1 MTIKELYQLYL
12 AHPKVCIDTRTIVP
26 DCLFF
31 CIKGASFD
39 GNRFA
44 IQALDQGAAY
54 VVTKDQSNVHPNMIL
69 VDDVLQTLQQLA
81 AYHRNTFEFPVIG
94 ITGTN
99 GKTTTKE
106 LIANL
111 LKPKYNVAYTQGNF
125 NNHIGVPL
133 TLLSIDKQAQI
144 AIIEMG
150 ANHPGEIAELCEI
163 AQPDYGVITNIG
175 SAHLEGFG
183 GLDGVLMTKRAL
195 YESVR
200 KKQGILFVNSDD
212 TLLME
217 LSENDQ
223 RILYGSKL
231 GVVVGEIETEAAY
244 LSVHVKPFDVLFKS
258 NLIGNYNLPNVLCAI
273 AIATYFKVETKDIQ
287 TALAQYVPTNNRSQL
302 ILTEKNE
309 VVMDAY
315 NANPSSM
322 KVAIDHFLSMN
333 KTNKVAI
340 LGEMKELGEYS
351 SAEHKAIVDRMVAQ
365 NMVQTFFVGEEF
377 VQAAK
382 NTSIMTFSTSDEAA
396 KYFMEHHVL
405 NSYILLKGSRGTK
418 MESILPSL

>member
-26 DCLFF
+26 NCLFF

-39 GNRFA
+39 GNKFA
-44 IQALDQGAAY
+44 LHALEQGAAF
-54 VVTKDQSNVHPNMIL
+54 VITEDPSNVHPNLIF
-69 VDDVLQTLQQLA
+69 VDDVLHTLQQLA
-81 AYHRNTFEFPVIG
+81 TFHRNTFEFPVIG

-111 LKPKYNVAYTQGNF
+111 LKPKYSVAYTQGNF

-133 TLLSIDKQAQI
+133 TLLAIDKQAQM
-144 AIIEMG
+144 AVIEMG
-150 ANHPGEIAELCEI
+150 ANHPGEIAELCDI

-200 KKQGILFVNSDD
+200 KNRGILFVNSDD
-212 TLLME
+212 ALLME

-223 RILYGSKL
+223 RVLYGSKE
-231 GVVVGEIETEAAY
+231 GDVVGKIDATSDY
-244 LSVHVKPFDVLFKS
+244 LSVIVKPFDVLFRS
-258 NLIGNYNLPNVLCAI
+258 NLIGNYNLTNVLCAI
-273 AIATYFKVETKDIQ
+273 AIATYFKVEVKDIQ
-287 TALAQYVPTNNRSQL
+287 TALTKYVPTNNRSQL
-302 ILTEKNE
+302 IHTEKNE

-322 KVAIDHFLSMN
+322 KVAIDHFLSMK

-351 SAEHKAIVDRMVAQ
+351 SAEHKAIVDRMVVQ
-365 NMVQTFFVGEEF
+365 NKVQTFFVGEEF

-396 KYFMEHHVL
+396 TYFLEHPVVD
-405 NSYILLKGSRGTK
+405 SYILLKGSRGTK